1 MGQDKFDYLPIS
13 IETTLSSSDSESE
26 KIVEAIEETVQDYL
40 NSEKGKNIIK
50 NDQYEINIYSNKGKK
65 LN

>member
-1 MGQDKFDYLPIS
+1 M
-13 IETTLSSSDSESE
+13 SSSDSESE